1 MDSEILQAANLL
13 SKDLNRIATAL
24 ERISMSLARLQEQQV
39 KGRDLFFGDL
49 RLLRRIVNHAD

>member
-39 KGRDLFFGDL
+39 NETCSSETCATCDGL
-49 RLLRRIVNHAD
+49 

>member
-39 KGRDLFFGDL
+39 KDGTCSSETGATCDGL
-49 RLLRRIVNHAD
+49 

>member
-39 KGRDLFFGDL
+39 KDETCSSETCATCDGL
-49 RLLRRIVNHAD
+49 

>member
-1 MDSEILQAANLL
+1 MDSDILQATNLL

-39 KGRDLFFGDL
+39 AETCPPETSATCDGL
-49 RLLRRIVNHAD
+49 

>member
-24 ERISMSLARLQEQQV
+24 ERISMSLARLQEQHV
-39 KGRDLFFGDL
+39 AESCTSETCATCDGL
-49 RLLRRIVNHAD
+49 

>member
-39 KGRDLFFGDL
+39 KDQTCSETCAPCDGL
-49 RLLRRIVNHAD
+49 

>member
-1 MDSEILQAANLL
+1 MESEILQAANLL

-39 KGRDLFFGDL
+39 KDPACSSETCAPCDGL
-49 RLLRRIVNHAD
+49 